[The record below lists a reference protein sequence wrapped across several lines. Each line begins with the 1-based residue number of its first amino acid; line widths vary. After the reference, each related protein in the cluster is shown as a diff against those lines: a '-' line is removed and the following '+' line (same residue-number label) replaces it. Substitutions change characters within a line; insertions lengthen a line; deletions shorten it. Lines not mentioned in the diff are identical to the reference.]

1 MLRAWLIGEVILFV
15 SLRAKV
21 SHEKSLFN
29 ACRQKEKVPPCLEVC
44 TMKV

>member
-21 SHEKSLFN
+21 SHEKSLFTP
-29 ACRQKEKVPPCLEVC
+29 AVKKRKSPTVK
-44 TMKV
+44 